1 MKKLLSLLSLC
12 MFLNC
17 AAELQDTKQECQKLR
32 DKYYAAELKWRKLND
47 KWLIATFN
55 RYDFSAEDSKELDKA
70 IIVYREAK
78 ENLCRQ

>member
-12 MFLNC
+12 VFLNC
-17 AAELQDTKQECQKLR
+17 AVELQDTKQECQKLR

-55 RYDFSAEDSKELDKA
+55 RYDFSTEDSKALDAAIKA
-70 IIVYREAK
+70 YREA
-78 ENLCRQ
+78 EGNLCRQ